1 MKLLNW
7 FYKISKKE
15 RIYYFDYKKIK
26 NYKLLAMLRIRNE
39 SLILQDTLDHL
50 SEFADGIICY
60 DDASTDNT
68 FEILKNHKKVIAII
82 RNFHWETTSEERLK
96 SETEHRDN
104 LLRLS
109 SRYSPEWIFCAD
121 ADERY
126 IGEIRK
132 FINSDDSQNVDI
144 VKIQLFDAY
153 ITKEDQQSYAPTSK
167 LLNFRKYFGPERRD
181 IVMLWRPNASIKYI
195 GLDSREPSYTEDSSI
210 VTMFYC
216 QHYGKSLSIQHW
228 EETCDYYANYF
239 PYEPYGKKWTERKGK
254 AVHEKS
260 DFDRALY
267 KWGYELFSNA
277 VNIKP

>member
-1 MKLLNW
+1 MRLLNW
-7 FYKISKKE
+7 FYKILKKK
-15 RIYYFDYKKIK
+15 RIYYFDYKKTK

-60 DDASTDNT
+60 DDVSTDNT
-68 FEILKNHKKVIAII
+68 FEILKNHKKVIAVI
-82 RNFHWETTSEERLK
+82 RNFNWETTPEERLK

-104 LLRLS
+104 LLQLS

-126 IGEIRK
+126 IGGIKE
-132 FINSDDSQNVDI
+132 FINSNDSQNVDI

-153 ITKEDQQSYAPTSK
+153 ITKEDQQPYAPTSK

-210 VTMFYC
+210 VTLFYC

-239 PYEPYGKKWTERKGK
+239 PYEPYGKKWIERKGR

-267 KWGYELFSNA
+267 KWGDELFSNA
-277 VNIKP
+277 INIKP